1 MNPLGNWPLATVNR
15 QPMSKTEPTRET
27 KTAMVTT
34 TKAGPAT
41 TFHDVVVTNEQTG
54 AVWRAR
60 RAEII
65 HGRIHVRGSFPDELL
80 ASAAQTFVIT
90 ALDAG
95 NRARR
100 FEGVVVD
107 RVRTRASLVA
117 VFV

>member
-1 MNPLGNWPLATVNR
+1 
-15 QPMSKTEPTRET
+15 MSKTEPTPAN
-27 KTAMVTT
+27 KTRMVTP

-41 TFHDVVVTNEQTG
+41 TLHDVVVTNEQTG

-65 HGRIHVRGSFPDELL
+65 GGRIHVRGSFPDELL
-80 ASAAQTFVIT
+80 ANAAQTFVIT

-100 FEGVVVD
+100 FVGVVVD
-107 RVRTRASLVA
+107 RDRTRMLQMA
-117 VFV
+117 VFI